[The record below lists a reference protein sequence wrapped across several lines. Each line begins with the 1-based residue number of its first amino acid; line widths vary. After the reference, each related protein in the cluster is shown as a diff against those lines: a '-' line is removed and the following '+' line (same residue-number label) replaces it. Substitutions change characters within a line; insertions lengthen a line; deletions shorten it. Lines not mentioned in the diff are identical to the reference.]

1 MNKKAL
7 AFIANG
13 TEEGELI
20 NVVDIL
26 RRAAVD
32 VDLVSIDGKTVESS
46 HGVKLVADS
55 LITDVDLANVDLLFA
70 PGGMPGSKRLGECAP
85 LVKAI
90 KTALEQNI
98 RVAAICA
105 APSLVLGKN
114 GFLKG
119 KRGIC
124 FPGFEDGMDGC
135 EIVKGARVVTD
146 GLITT
151 ARGLGCA
158 IDLGL
163 ELVSLLCGEDKAQ
176 EVKSKIQ
183 Y

>member
-26 RRAAVD
+26 CRAGVD
-32 VDLVSIDGKTVESS
+32 VKLVSIDGETVTSS
-46 HGVKLVADS
+46 HGVKLVADA
-55 LITDVDLANVDLLFA
+55 LIDGVDLSDVDLLFI
-70 PGGMPGSKRLGECAP
+70 PGGMPGSKRLGEC
-85 LVKAI
+85 KAVVSAI
-90 KTALEQNI
+90 SSALESGK

-105 APSLVLGKN
+105 APALVLGAN

-124 FPGFEDGMDGC
+124 FPGFEAHMDGC
-135 EIVKGARVVTD
+135 EIAFGARFVTD
-146 GLITT
+146 GNITT

-163 ELVSLLCGEDKAQ
+163 ELVRLLVGDDKAQ
-176 EVKSKIQ
+176 EIKGKIQ

>member
-26 RRAAVD
+26 CRAGVD
-32 VDLVSIDGKTVESS
+32 VELVSIDGCTVESS
-46 HGVKLVADS
+46 HGITLTADLS
-55 LITDVDLANVDLLFA
+55 INSVGLDGVDLLFI
-70 PGGMPGSKRLGECAP
+70 PGGMPGSKHLGECAP
-85 LVKAI
+85 LVELI
-90 KTALEQNI
+90 KTALGKNI

-163 ELVSLLCGEDKAQ
+163 ELVSLLCGTDKAQ

>member
-26 RRAAVD
+26 RRADIAVE
-32 VDLVSIDGKTVESS
+32 LVSIDGERIESS
-46 HGVKLVADS
+46 HGVKLVADR
-55 LITDVDLANVDLLFA
+55 LISDIDLNDVDLLFV
-70 PGGMPGSKRLGECAP
+70 PGGMPGSKRLGECAL

-90 KTALEQNI
+90 ETALKNNI

-146 GLITT
+146 GLIST

-163 ELVSLLCGEDKAQ
+163 ELVSLLRGEQKAQ

>member
-1 MNKKAL
+1 MSKKAF
-7 AFIANG
+7 AFIADG

-26 RRAAVD
+26 HRAGVD
-32 VDLVSIDGKTVESS
+32 VKLVSIDGETVTSS
-46 HGVKLVADS
+46 HGVRLAADAVIS
-55 LITDVDLANVDLLFA
+55 DVDMSEADLLFV
-70 PGGMPGSKRLGECAP
+70 PGGMPGSKRLGGCAT
-85 LVKAI
+85 LIAAI
-90 KTALEQNI
+90 RSALEAGK

-105 APSLVLGKN
+105 APAVVLGAN
-114 GFLKG
+114 GFLVG

-124 FPGFEDGMDGC
+124 FPGFEADMNGC
-135 EIVKGARVVTD
+135 EVVRGARVVTD
-146 GLITT
+146 GNITT

-163 ELVSLLCGEDKAQ
+163 ELVALLCGADKAE
-176 EVKSKIQ
+176 EVKGKIQ

>member
-1 MNKKAL
+1 MSKKVF
-7 AFIANG
+7 AFVADG

-26 RRAAVD
+26 RRAGID
-32 VDLVSIDGKTVESS
+32 VKLVSIDGATVTSS
-46 HGVKLVADS
+46 HGVRLCADAV
-55 LITDVDLANVDLLFA
+55 IADVDASEANLLFV
-70 PGGMPGSKRLGECAP
+70 PGGMPGSRRLGGCAP
-85 LVKAI
+85 LVSAI
-90 KTALEQNI
+90 RAALEAGK

-105 APSLVLGKN
+105 APAVVLGAN
-114 GFLKG
+114 GFLTG

-124 FPGFEDGMDGC
+124 FPGFESEMNGC
-135 EIVKGARVVTD
+135 EVVHGARVVTD
-146 GLITT
+146 GNITT

-163 ELVSLLCGEDKAQ
+163 ELVSLLYGADKAQ

>member
-1 MNKKAL
+1 M

-26 RRAAVD
+26 RRADID
-32 VDLVSIDGKTVESS
+32 VVLVSVDGKTVESS
-46 HGVKLVADS
+46 HGVKLVADA
-55 LITDVDLANVDLLFA
+55 LIDEVDLSGVDLLFA
-70 PGGMPGSKRLGECAP
+70 PGGMPGSRRLGECAP
-85 LVKAI
+85 LVELIKKAL
-90 KTALEQNI
+90 KANI
-98 RVAAICA
+98 RVSAVCA
-105 APSLVLGKN
+105 APALVLGRN
-114 GFLKG
+114 GFLNG
-119 KRGIC
+119 RRGIC
-124 FPGFEDGMDGC
+124 FPGFEADMTGC
-135 EIVKGARVVTD
+135 EVESGARVVTD

-163 ELVSLLCGEDKAQ
+163 ELVGLLVGELKAR